1 MIDNKEGE
9 NGGIIVIISRTIRCS
24 SYIINIIYCIIND
37 VNELSKYVMSQSQLG
52 LGCFV

>member
-9 NGGIIVIISRTIRCS
+9 NDGIIVIISKKIRCS
-24 SYIINIIYCIIND
+24 SYIINVIYCIIND

-52 LGCFV
+52 LGCSL